1 MGEEYN
7 SETGLKKE
15 ISGEE
20 LLREKKL
27 ERQKR
32 KGERKR
38 NFFKGLLRFFTS
50 ILIIYTVVSVSR
62 MRGWYLPQTAFTKPD
77 GVSVIIVNNRIVK
90 TQKVYSELNKLKV
103 PKVPLYMANFN
114 SLKKTLRSLPPVED
128 VYIRRYAFPAR
139 IFIIIREAAPII
151 TIAPDKNISP
161 IAIFNK
167 NGKLITGSEYLPL
180 NNYNGTVSVLSYGN
194 KGDDYHKWNLAKI
207 HEIEKIAKY
216 VETFSKEP
224 VEYVDMRNPNDIF
237 VKVKSVNIRLGKIDN
252 KIYERI
258 KRIPSIMPELKKVK
272 NSVEYID
279 VSWEKANFLK
289 LKNKETK

>member
-1 MGEEYN
+1 MNEEYN
-7 SETGLKKE
+7 SETELENE

-38 NFFKGLLRFFTS
+38 NFFKGVLRFLTS
-50 ILIIYTVVSVSR
+50 ILIIYTVVYVSR

-77 GVSVIIVNNRIVK
+77 GVSVIIANNRIVK
-90 TQKVYSELNKLKV
+90 TQKVYRELRKLKV

-114 SLKKTLRSLPPVED
+114 SLKKELKSLPPVED
-128 VYIRRYAFPAR
+128 VYIRRFAFPAR
-139 IFIIIREAAPII
+139 IMIIIRESAPAI
-151 TIAPDKNISP
+151 TISPDKNVTP
-161 IAIFNK
+161 VAVFTK
-167 NGKLITGSEYLPL
+167 DGKLITGSDYLPL
-180 NNYNGTVSVLSYGN
+180 NNYNGTISVLSYGN

-207 HEIEKIAKY
+207 QEIEKIAKY
-216 VETFSKEP
+216 VETFAKEQ

-237 VKVKSVNIRLGKIDN
+237 VKVKSVNIRLGKIDS

-272 NSVEYID
+272 ESVEYID

-289 LKNKETK
+289 LKK